1 MMRFCVVLLALL
13 AAACSSSPDRPPNSS
28 EPPKASVP
36 KRPGVDVLCL
46 NDCLGSGASKELCEE
61 RCNY

>member
-1 MMRFCVVLLALL
+1 MRFSVVLLALL
-13 AAACSSSPDRPPNSS
+13 AACSSSPSS
-28 EPPKASVP
+28 QSPAPAA

-46 NDCLGSGASKELCEE
+46 NDCLGNGGTKDFCDA

>member
-1 MMRFCVVLLALL
+1 MRFSVVLLALL
-13 AAACSSSPDRPPNSS
+13 AACSSSPDRSASS
-28 EPPKASVP
+28 SQLKAASVP

-46 NDCLGSGASKELCEE
+46 NDCLGNGGSKEFCDA

>member
-1 MMRFCVVLLALL
+1 MRTSIVLLALL
-13 AAACSSSPDRPPNSS
+13 AAACSSSPDRSAPSS
-28 EPPKASVP
+28 QPPKASVP

-46 NDCLGSGASKELCEE
+46 NDCLGSGATKELCED

>member
-1 MMRFCVVLLALL
+1 MMRFSVVLLALL
-13 AAACSSSPDRPPNSS
+13 VVACSSTPDRSAPSS
-28 EPPKASVP
+28 QTPKASAP

-46 NDCLGSGASKELCEE
+46 NDCLGSGASKELCED